1 MKAHKDSFQGAEKMH
16 TKTIALSQKE
26 LQIVQEVQKQM
37 GFNSV
42 EETMTYLA
50 QIRIREKLLN
60 LAGQEVKRKR
70 L

>member
-1 MKAHKDSFQGAEKMH
+1 MH
-16 TKTIALSQKE
+16 SKTIALSQKE

-42 EETMTYLA
+42 EQTMTYLA
-50 QIRIREKLLN
+50 QVRIREKLLN

-70 L
+70 H